1 MLVRNFF
8 YDRAWFKSHRF
19 NLPVIAVGNLNMGG
33 TGKSPMIE
41 HLIRI
46 LQPKQQVAVLSR
58 GYGRKTRGYV
68 VAVEGT
74 RADEIGDEPYQF
86 FRKVPDVQIAVD
98 EDRVRGVSKLLNET
112 PVPDVILLDDAFQ
125 HRRINAG
132 LYILLTSFGK
142 LYADDLVL
150 PAGDLRE
157 PSSGARRADMII
169 VSKCPLDLDD
179 KEKESISRR
188 LKVRPGQ
195 DLYFTGIDYTDT
207 IFGSGRSMSTRE
219 LSSRE
224 VVLVTGIAN
233 PSPIVEYLR
242 QLNSDF
248 VHLEFP
254 DHHKLSA
261 KEMSRVKKTL
271 KDLEGENKLILTTE
285 KDFVR
290 NFENTELPVYYLP
303 IRTVFLEHEER
314 FKDRIDEY
322 VRKNKRDS

>member
-41 HLIRI
+41 YLIRI

-58 GYGRKTRGYV
+58 GYGRKTRGYL

-86 FRKVPDVQIAVD
+86 FRKFPDVQIAVD
-98 EDRVRGVSKLLNET
+98 EDRVRGVSQLLDET

-195 DLYFTGIDYTDT
+195 DLYFTGIGYTDR

-219 LSSRE
+219 LASRE

-248 VHLEFP
+248 VHLDFP

-261 KEMSRVKKTL
+261 KDMSRVKKTL

>member
-8 YDRAWFKSHRF
+8 YDKAWLKSHQF
-19 NLPVIAVGNLNMGG
+19 NLPVIAVGNLSMGG

-41 HLIRI
+41 YLIRI
-46 LQPKQQVAVLSR
+46 LQPRQQVAVLSR
-58 GYGRKTRGYV
+58 GYGRKTRGYLA
-68 VAVEGT
+68 AVEGT

-86 FRKVPDVQIAVD
+86 FRKFPDAQIAVD
-98 EDRVRGVSKLLNET
+98 EDRVRGVSNLLGET
-112 PVPDVILLDDAFQ
+112 PTPDVILLDDAYQ
-125 HRRINAG
+125 HRRIKAG

-157 PSSGARRADMII
+157 PSSGARRADMVI
-169 VSKCPLDLDD
+169 VSKCPLDLDE
-179 KEKESISRR
+179 KQKESVRRR
-188 LKVRPGQ
+188 LRIRPGQ
-195 DLYFTGIDYTDT
+195 ELYFTGIGYTDR
-207 IFGSGRSMSTRE
+207 ILGSGRSMPTRE
-219 LSSRE
+219 LASTK

-233 PSPIVEYLR
+233 PSPMVEYLS

-261 KEMSRVKKTL
+261 KEMSRVTRAL
-271 KDLEGENKLILTTE
+271 KDLEGDNRLILTTE

-290 NFENTELPVYYLP
+290 NFEKTELPVYYLP

>member
-41 HLIRI
+41 YLIRI

-58 GYGRKTRGYV
+58 GYGRKTRGYL

-86 FRKVPDVQIAVD
+86 FRKFPDVQIAVD
-98 EDRVRGVSKLLNET
+98 EDRVRGVSQLLDET

-195 DLYFTGIDYTDT
+195 DVYFTGIGYTDT

-219 LSSRE
+219 LSSTE

-248 VHLEFP
+248 VHLDFP

-261 KEMSRVKKTL
+261 KDMSRVKKTL
-271 KDLEGENKLILTTE
+271 KELEGENKLILTTE